1 MENKDGWHLESS
13 PQFLIHHI
21 GITVINQKKK
31 SSKLSI
37 AWKAI
42 SELFKVWGTKIEP
55 TPHIKDKYF
64 YYPKYQMWF
73 MSRGFQCPNRSQVLQ
88 WFPSLK
94 IEKKNPNSNSCGFSY
109 FFISLRLIEGPN
121 CHDFKLIR
129 WRLMQL
135 QIDIKVKLFSLSCNC
150 TSSFFINLYQIAS

>member
-1 MENKDGWHLESS
+1 MKNRRMENKDGWHLESS

-88 WFPSLK
+88 RFPSLK
-94 IEKKNPNSNSCGFSY
+94 IEKKS
-109 FFISLRLIEGPN
+109 
-121 CHDFKLIR
+121 
-129 WRLMQL
+129 QL
-135 QIDIKVKLFSLSCNC
+135 QFMWVFIFFYFIKTYWGSKLPWLQTYKMEIDA
-150 TSSFFINLYQIAS
+150 IANWHQGQTL